1 MSTGEGT
8 RVSTGMG
15 ARVSTGMG
23 MGLRTRTAGTGPAV
37 LWIHGYT
44 MDSSLWGDLWD
55 LLPGFRHIG
64 VDLPGHGASWPLPAG
79 LTLPALAG
87 EIAALARSV
96 EASRVV
102 ALSFGTIVGLQLAID
117 SPDLVQRL
125 VLGAPTISGWP
136 AEPGISDRYRQLGML
151 RRFAGPG
158 EQMAELWMSSP
169 PDIFR
174 GTERHPRLR
183 GQIRSVVL
191 RHSWAELVNGRM
203 RPLTEHVQDVTA
215 LGRITA
221 HTLVVIGDEDM
232 PTHHRHAETLCS
244 AVPRCRSVTL
254 SGAGHL
260 CLLERPAEVAPV
272 LAEHLR
278 SHEPEANGTLR
289 QPSPPQAMP
298 TA

>member
-1 MSTGEGT
+1 MSTE
-8 RVSTGMG
+8 
-15 ARVSTGMG
+15 
-23 MGLRTRTAGTGPAV
+23 LRTRVAGAGPAV

-55 LLPGFRHIG
+55 RLPGFRHVG
-64 VDLPGHGASWPLPAG
+64 VDLPGHGASGPLPAG
-79 LTLPALAG
+79 LTLPALAA
-87 EIAALARSV
+87 EVADLARSV
-96 EASRVV
+96 DASRVV

-117 SPDLVQRL
+117 APDLVQRL
-125 VLGAPTISGWP
+125 ILGAPTISGWP
-136 AEPGISDRYRQLGML
+136 AEPGISERYRQLGLL

-183 GQIRSVVL
+183 GQIRSVVI

-215 LGRITA
+215 LSRITA

-232 PTHHRHAETLCS
+232 PAYHQHAGTLCS
-244 AVPRCRSVTL
+244 AVARCRSVTL
-254 SGAGHL
+254 PGAGHL
-260 CLLERPAEVAPV
+260 CLLERPDEVAPI
-272 LAEHLR
+272 LDGHLR
-278 SHEPEANGTLR
+278 SPEPEFKEYVA
-289 QPSPPQAMP
+289 PAIP
-298 TA
+298 T